1 MQYWVKR
8 NLQTQQAIGNK
19 TEKEVRKQLVNYYRR
34 TMNGVIAAFESTYDK
49 LQATIE
55 EGREPTPADLYKLD
69 RYWQMQ
75 AQLKEELQKL
85 GDKQVALLSKQFTDE
100 YKNVYDQLAIPGDDN
115 FRTIDTA
122 QANQAINSIWVADG
136 KSWSQRIWENTD
148 LLQQTLNDELIHCV
162 VAGKKTSDLK
172 KLLQERFGVS
182 YNRADTLARTEIA
195 HIQTQAAQKRYQ
207 DYGIQE
213 VEVWADKDERRC
225 ERCGKLHQ
233 QRFPIDGTM
242 PVPVHPRCR
251 CTIIP
256 VVE

>member
-1 MQYWVKR
+1 MDYWIKR

-19 TEKEVRKQLVNYYRR
+19 TEKEVKKQLVKYYRR
-34 TMNGVIAAFESTYDK
+34 TMDTVISSFEATYNK
-49 LQATIE
+49 LLADVA

-69 RYWQMQ
+69 KYWQMQ
-75 AQLKEELQKL
+75 GQLKEELQKL

-100 YKNVYDQLAIPGDDN
+100 YLTVYEQLAIPGEDN
-115 FRTIDTA
+115 FTQIDV
-122 QANQAINSIWVADG
+122 QAARQAVNSIWVADG

-148 LLQQTLNDELIHCV
+148 LLQQTLNDELISCV
-162 VAGKKTSDLK
+162 VAGKKSSDLK
-172 KLLQERFGVS
+172 KLLQERFNVS

-195 HIQTQAAQKRYQ
+195 HIQTQAAQKRYEN
-207 DYGIQE
+207 YGITE
-213 VEVWADKDERRC
+213 VEVWADEDERRC
-225 ERCGKLHQ
+225 ETCGKLHQ
-233 QRFPIDGTM
+233 QRFPIHGTM